1 MILVEEAVGVERP
14 AEGVFEFLV
23 DVGRLPGW
31 LPAIERA
38 ELIDGGEGGGASAL
52 AVGSRLRLM
61 GRGPMGRF
69 EAVAEVTELVRPEV
83 LALRSLSGPASVVA
97 ALRVSPLGAGCRLAV
112 RAEVGLTGGLRFA
125 EGMVRS
131 RVAKEAPAAMAA
143 LRDVIEREVP
153 PGQAE

>member
-1 MILVEEAVGVERP
+1 MILVEEEVAVERP
-14 AEGVFEFLV
+14 AEGVFDFLA

-38 ELIDGGEGGGASAL
+38 ELVDGGAGGGGGPL
-52 AVGSRLRLM
+52 TVGSRLRLI

-69 EAVAEVTELVRPEV
+69 EAEAEVTELERPEV

-97 ALRVSPLGAGCRLAV
+97 VLRVAPSGTGCRLAV
-112 RAEVGLTGGLRFA
+112 RAEVGLSGGLRFA
-125 EGMVRS
+125 EGMVRG

-153 PGQAE
+153 PGGAG